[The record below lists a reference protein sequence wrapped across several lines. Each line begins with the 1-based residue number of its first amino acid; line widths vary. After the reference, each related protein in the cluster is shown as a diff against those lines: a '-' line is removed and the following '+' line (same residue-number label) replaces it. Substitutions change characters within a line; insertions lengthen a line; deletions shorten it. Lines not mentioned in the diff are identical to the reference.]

1 MNPLS
6 GKKYVLFVIIAV
18 NCLVWSQ
25 TLWNGFVY
33 DDNTILLGNPW
44 VKDPGRI
51 GEVFSSSMMAFDQ
64 ARSPANTYRPM
75 LYVVFMAENV
85 LFGLNS
91 YWFHGLNLIV
101 HIANAVMVFLL
112 ASRMLSGNE
121 PGTRVLPALFAALAF
136 SVHTINSEA
145 VNWVSASAELLFT
158 FCVLAAFYIHMRGP
172 GGANRL
178 AAALLFFIAL
188 LFKETAAALP
198 VIIFLYDY
206 SKGGALRGRW
216 KAYALFIAAGSV
228 YGLLRLYA
236 IGGIMHHKQA
246 DLSELE
252 AVINIFPLVAAYF
265 SKLVL
270 PVGLSAI
277 YEFHPARSVFD
288 PRVAAGAAVVSVFCA
303 ALFFSRRKPA
313 IFAGLSMMAVPLLPV
328 LYVPA
333 LSSSAMADRYLYL
346 PSAGFAIVLAALAS
360 RLDKKA
366 AMASM
371 VLASALLAAWG
382 AGSASRSQV
391 WKSDRTLWADAV
403 KKAPNAPNA
412 HYNYAWASHNAGNLR
427 EAVEHYR
434 RAASLAP
441 SADAH
446 YNVGVIFMG
455 QSMIDEADAEFR
467 AALGIDPGFN
477 GARARLMEIKRL
489 REAGA

>member
-1 MNPLS
+1 MT
-6 GKKYVLFVIIAV
+6 GKALAIAAIAV
-18 NCLVWSQ
+18 IVLSVWSVS
-25 TLWNGFVY
+25 LDNGFVY
-33 DDNTILLGNPW
+33 DDHKYLAGNPW
-44 VKDPGRI
+44 VKDAAFI
-51 GEVFSSSMMAFDQ
+51 GDIFSSSTADF
-64 ARSPANTYRPM
+64 SPADATSNTYRPM
-75 LYVVFMAENV
+75 LYMLYMAEYLAFGLRPFYFHLVNV
-85 LFGLNS
+85 LA
-91 YWFHGLNLIV
+91 HT
-101 HIANAVMVFLL
+101 ANAALVFFLALRLL
-112 ASRMLSGNE
+112 ERQGR
-121 PGTRVLPALFAALAF
+121 TRVLPAFFAGLAF
-136 SVHTINSEA
+136 GLHTINAEV

-216 KAYALFIAAGSV
+216 KAYALFIAAGAV

-236 IGGIMHHKQA
+236 VGGIMHHKQA
-246 DLSELE
+246 DLSALE

-277 YEFHPARSVFD
+277 YEFHPARSAFD
-288 PRVAAGAAVVSVFCA
+288 PRVVAGAAVVSAFCA

-346 PSAGFAIVLAALAS
+346 PSAGLAIVLAALAS

-382 AGSASRSQV
+382 AGSLSRSQV
-391 WKSDRTLWADAV
+391 WKSDHALWADAV

-412 HYNYAWASHNAGNLR
+412 HFNYAWASHNAGNLR

-446 YNVGVIFMG
+446 YNLGVIFMG